1 VQASAALSAVPHPSV
16 PATLHASLMARLD
29 RLGPAAKDIAQTGAT
44 IGREFGFELLSSVTD
59 LPEPQLR
66 AALDRL
72 TNAGLLFVRGAPPES
87 SYFFKH
93 ALVQDAAYGTLLRSR
108 RQPLHGRIAATLED
122 RFPEIVLAQ
131 PALLAQHC
139 VEAGL
144 AEKAVG
150 YWLKAGQQAMDR
162 SAMAEAAAQLRKGL
176 EVLAGLP
183 DGPWSQQQE
192 LDLQI
197 ALGVALSA
205 TVGWSTAEA
214 EKIHGRVR
222 RLAEQLDR
230 PEHLVPLMWG
240 QFAFHLVRSEHRL
253 ALAIGERLEQIG
265 EVRNDAAVTFI
276 GRYAIGVVRVE
287 LGEFVAAR
295 AVLQRCVGHA
305 DSAHLAMAVNSFD
318 PYPPML
324 TWLAVTLASLGYIDQ
339 ARSLRDEALLEARRL
354 GHVHTLT
361 FVFAN
366 QNWINWLTRAPMVN
380 IEESLAL
387 TTAHGFPY
395 FLSWARAY
403 HGRSLI
409 ALGQAEEGLALV
421 TQGLA
426 EHRAAGAFVNTPV
439 HLSFRAEAYAM
450 LGQHAEGLSCLDEAA
465 QFVETT
471 EERTHEA
478 ELHRMRGDL
487 LVAAGDHAAA
497 ERYYRQAIAVA
508 EPQSARLFQL
518 RASTSLGRLWCDQG
532 KRTEARDLLGPIYN
546 WFTEG
551 FDAPDLKD
559 AKALLD
565 ELA

>member
-1 VQASAALSAVPHPSV
+1 
-16 PATLHASLMARLD
+16 
-29 RLGPAAKDIAQTGAT
+29 
-44 IGREFGFELLSSVTD
+44 
-59 LPEPQLR
+59 
-66 AALDRL
+66 
-72 TNAGLLFVRGAPPES
+72 
-87 SYFFKH
+87 
-93 ALVQDAAYGTLLRSR
+93 
-108 RQPLHGRIAATLED
+108 
-122 RFPEIVLAQ
+122 
-131 PALLAQHC
+131 
-139 VEAGL
+139 
-144 AEKAVG
+144 
-150 YWLKAGQQAMDR
+150 
-162 SAMAEAAAQLRKGL
+162 
-176 EVLAGLP
+176 
-183 DGPWSQQQE
+183 
-192 LDLQI
+192 
-197 ALGVALSA
+197 
-205 TVGWSTAEA
+205 
-214 EKIHGRVR
+214 
-222 RLAEQLDR
+222 
-230 PEHLVPLMWG
+230 
-240 QFAFHLVRSEHRL
+240 
-253 ALAIGERLEQIG
+253 
-265 EVRNDAAVTFI
+265 VRNDAAVTFI
-276 GRYAIGVVRVE
+276 GRYAIGGVRVE